1 MPKKITT
8 YVTLLSFMYLVGC
21 YTFEPISYDE
31 FQTFNLNEINSDE
44 IHFITY
50 DSTVYVLD
58 KQTIQ
63 VEQESLY
70 VKGLRLYQEQS
81 IPFEGRIAVTDI
93 ESVELETIN
102 GTRTGLLILTVGTL
116 VLLAAVS
123 TKEKKVD
130 SKGCENSMPSAKY

>member
-31 FQTFNLNEINSDE
+31 FQTFNLNEIDSDE
-44 IHFITY
+44 IHFITTDFTIY
-50 DSTVYVLD
+50 IID

-70 VKGLRLYQEQS
+70 VKGLRLYQNNQHHLK
-81 IPFEGRIAVTDI
+81 
-93 ESVELETIN
+93 VELQ
-102 GTRTGLLILTVGTL
+102 
-116 VLLAAVS
+116 
-123 TKEKKVD
+123 
-130 SKGCENSMPSAKY
+130 